1 MYLEIL
7 FKENL
12 LVELYTQKE
21 LKMKKVLTSAVILCY
36 GLSTYAQ
43 TSVSE
48 GSLIYAKAS
57 EKLSLQLDLTAADV
71 SKKYLNANR
80 EELKSVDGA
89 KFIQISK
96 QNTKGLWDVVE
107 FYADGFLRMEGTY
120 SDLKLEERMGRFK
133 FFKPNGIID
142 YEGVYEGNV
151 PNGEWKFYFP
161 SGQVSSIETYE
172 KGNRVKEVYFNEDGS
187 ILINKS
193 LGERLLP
200 SFNGG
205 QLLMADYLKKNLH
218 YPADAIK
225 NKIAGKVVVSFWV
238 GEDGTISLPK
248 IEESL
253 GEAFDGEV
261 IKMVS
266 EMPKWKP
273 AKHHNRPAKQM
284 YILPVAFSYN

>member
-1 MYLEIL
+1 
-7 FKENL
+7 
-12 LVELYTQKE
+12 
-21 LKMKKVLTSAVILCY
+21 MKKVLTSAVILFY

-43 TSVSE
+43 TSISE
-48 GSLIYAKAS
+48 NSPIYAKAV
-57 EKLSLQLDLTAADV
+57 EKVSLQIDLMTKDV

-80 EELKSVDGA
+80 EELKSFDGA

-120 SDLKLEERMGRFK
+120 SDLNLEQRTGKFK
-133 FFKPNGIID
+133 FFRPTGIID
-142 YEGVYEGNV
+142 YEGIYEENI

-161 SGQVSSIETYE
+161 SGQVSSIEIYDN
-172 KGNRVKEVYFNEDGS
+172 GNRVKEEYFNEDGS
-187 ILINKS
+187 VLLNKS
-193 LGERLLP
+193 FGERLLP

-205 QLLMADYLKKNLH
+205 QLLMADYLKRNLH

-225 NKIAGKVVVSFWV
+225 NKLNGKVVVSFWV
-238 GEDGTISLPK
+238 GEDGSVSSPK

-253 GEAFDGEV
+253 GGTFDEEV
-261 IKMVS
+261 IKMVT
-266 EMPKWKP
+266 EMPKWIP